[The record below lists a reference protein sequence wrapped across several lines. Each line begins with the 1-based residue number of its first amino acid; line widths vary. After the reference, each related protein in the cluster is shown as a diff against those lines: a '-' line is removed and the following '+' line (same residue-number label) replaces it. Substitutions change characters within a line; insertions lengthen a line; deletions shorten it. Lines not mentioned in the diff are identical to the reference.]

1 MARILELIIP
11 EEFAGAAVY
20 YFLKEHVRLSTRII
34 RSIKFKENGIRLNG
48 ERARTSTIL
57 CAGDHLV
64 LTLDDAPGESAP
76 TPMALDILYEDE
88 DLLVVNKPAGLAMHP
103 SHNHPEGTLINGVIA
118 YQLAHGR
125 APEVHAVG
133 RLDKNT
139 SGVSVC
145 ALNRYAASRLNG
157 RAEKEYLAI
166 AEGTYTGRG
175 VIDAP
180 IIRPDPM
187 KTLRAVGAGGLRAVT
202 RWESLGTG
210 HGLSLLR
217 IRLET
222 GRTHQIRVHFAA
234 QGAPLAGD
242 DMYGGSRER
251 IDRHALHCARVALAH
266 PVTGKNMVFRAPM
279 PEDMQRIVE
288 RYIEIV

>member
-1 MARILELIIP
+1 MARILELMIP

-20 YFLKEHVRLSTRII
+20 SFLKEHVRLSTRII
-34 RSIKFKENGIRLNG
+34 RSIKFKPDGIRLNG

-57 CAGDHLV
+57 KAGDRLV
-64 LTLDDAPGESAP
+64 LTLGDAPGESAP

-118 YQLAHGR
+118 YRLARGS

-139 SGVSVC
+139 SGVAVC

-157 RAEKEYLAI
+157 RADKEYLAI
-166 AEGTYTGRG
+166 VQGEYTGGG

-187 KTLRAVGAGGLRAVT
+187 KTLRAVGPGGLHAVT

-217 IRLET
+217 IQLET
-222 GRTHQIRVHFAA
+222 GRTHQIRVHFASR
-234 QGAPLAGD
+234 GTPLAGD
-242 DMYGGSRER
+242 DMYGGTQDL
-251 IDRHALHCARVALAH
+251 IGRHALHCARVTLTH
-266 PVTGKNMVFRAPM
+266 PVTGERMAFAAPL
-279 PEDMQRIVE
+279 PADMQTVVDQ
-288 RYIEIV
+288 YIITV

>member
-1 MARILELIIP
+1 MVRILELMIP

-34 RSIKFKENGIRLNG
+34 RSIKFKPDGIRLNG

-57 CAGDHLV
+57 KAGDRLV
-64 LTLDDAPGESAP
+64 LTLGDAPGESAP

-118 YQLAHGR
+118 YRLARGS

-139 SGVSVC
+139 SGVAVC

-157 RAEKEYLAI
+157 RADKEYLAI
-166 AEGTYTGRG
+166 VQGGYTGSG

-187 KTLRAVGAGGLRAVT
+187 KTLRAVGPGGLHAVT

-210 HGLSLLR
+210 HDLSLLR

-222 GRTHQIRVHFAA
+222 GRTHQIRVHFASR
-234 QGAPLAGD
+234 GTPLAGD
-242 DMYGGSRER
+242 DMYGGTQEL
-251 IDRHALHCARVALAH
+251 IGRHALHCARVALTH
-266 PVTGKNMVFRAPM
+266 PVTGERMAFAAPL
-279 PEDMQRIVE
+279 PADMQAVVDQ
-288 RYIEIV
+288 YIITV

>member
-1 MARILELIIP
+1 MARILELTVP

-20 YFLKEHVRLSTRII
+20 YFLKEHMHLSTRII
-34 RSIKFKENGIRLNG
+34 RSIKFKPQGIKLNG
-48 ERARTSTIL
+48 ERARTSDIL
-57 CAGDHLV
+57 AAGDRLV
-64 LTLDDAPGESAP
+64 LQLDDAPGESAP
-76 TPMALDILYEDE
+76 TPMDLDILYEDE

-118 YQLAHGR
+118 YRLAHGR

-139 SGVSVC
+139 SGVAVC
-145 ALNRYAASRLNG
+145 ALNRYAASWLNG

-166 AEGTYTGRG
+166 AQGVYTGSG

-187 KTLRAVGAGGLRAVT
+187 KTLRAVGDGGLRAVT
-202 RWESLGTG
+202 RWQSLGTG
-210 HGLSLLR
+210 EGVSLLR
-217 IRLET
+217 IQLET

-234 QGAPLAGD
+234 QGTPLAGD
-242 DMYGGSRER
+242 DMYGGSQEL
-251 IDRHALHCARVALAH
+251 IGRHALHCAQVCLTH
-266 PVTGKNMVFRAPM
+266 PVTGEWMKFNADL
-279 PEDMQRIVE
+279 PEDMQLVVSQCIK
-288 RYIEIV
+288 IA

>member
-1 MARILELIIP
+1 MARILELTIP

-20 YFLKEHVRLSTRII
+20 YFLKEHVQLSTRII
-34 RSIKFKENGIRLNG
+34 RSIKFKPEGIRLNG

-57 CAGDHLV
+57 AAGDRLI
-64 LTLDDAPGESAP
+64 LTLDDAPGESVP
-76 TPMALDILYEDE
+76 TPMPLDILYEDE
-88 DLLVVNKPAGLAMHP
+88 DLLVVNKPAGIAMHP

-118 YQLAHGR
+118 HQIAHGR

-139 SGVSVC
+139 SGVCIC

-157 RAEKEYLAI
+157 QAKKEYLAI
-166 AEGTYTGRG
+166 AQGIYMGAG

-187 KTLRAVGAGGLRAVT
+187 KTVRAVGPGGLRAVT

-210 HGLSLLR
+210 CGLSLLR

-234 QGAPLAGD
+234 QGTPLAGD
-242 DMYGGSRER
+242 DMYGGSQELMN
-251 IDRHALHCARVALAH
+251 RHALHCSRVSLTH
-266 PVTGKNMVFRAPM
+266 PVTGNRMEFTAAL
-279 PEDMQRIVE
+279 PEDMQTIIE
-288 RYIEIV
+288 KYIETV

>member
-20 YFLKEHVRLSTRII
+20 YFLKEHVHLSTRII
-34 RSIKFKENGIRLNG
+34 RSIKFKPEGIRLNG

-57 CAGDHLV
+57 SAGDCLV
-64 LTLDDAPGESAP
+64 LKLDDAPGESVP

-118 YQLAHGR
+118 HQIAHGR

-139 SGVSVC
+139 SGVCVC

-157 RAEKEYLAI
+157 RVEKEYLAI
-166 AEGTYTGRG
+166 VQGVYTGSG

-187 KTLRAVGAGGLRAVT
+187 KTLRAVGPGGLRAVT

-234 QGAPLAGD
+234 QGTPLAGD
-242 DMYGGSRER
+242 DMYGGSQER
-251 IDRHALHCARVALAH
+251 IGRHALHCARAAVPH
-266 PVTGKNMVFRAPM
+266 PVTGQRMTFMAPS
-279 PEDMQRIVE
+279 PEDMQTIIKK
-288 RYIEIV
+288 YIKTV

>member
-1 MARILELIIP
+1 MARILELTIP

-34 RSIKFKENGIRLNG
+34 RSIKFKPDGIRLNG

-57 CAGDHLV
+57 KAGDRLV
-64 LTLDDAPGESAP
+64 LTLGDAPGESAP

-118 YQLAHGR
+118 YRLAQGS
-125 APEVHAVG
+125 AQEVHAVG

-139 SGVSVC
+139 SGVAVC

-157 RAEKEYLAI
+157 RADKEYLAI
-166 AEGTYTGRG
+166 VQGGYTGSG

-187 KTLRAVGAGGLRAVT
+187 KTLRAVGPGGLHAVT

-222 GRTHQIRVHFAA
+222 GRTHQIRVHFASR
-234 QGAPLAGD
+234 GTPLAGD
-242 DMYGGSRER
+242 DMYGGTQEL
-251 IDRHALHCARVALAH
+251 IGRHALHCARVALTH
-266 PVTGKNMVFRAPM
+266 PVTGERMAFAAPL
-279 PEDMQRIVE
+279 PADMQAVVDQ
-288 RYIEIV
+288 YIITV

>member
-1 MARILELIIP
+1 MARILELIVT

-20 YFLKEHVRLSTRII
+20 QFLKEYVHLSTRII
-34 RSIKFKENGIRLNG
+34 RSIKFKEDGIRLNG

-57 CAGDHLV
+57 AAGDRLV
-64 LTLDDAPGESAP
+64 LTLGDAPGESAP

-118 YQLAHGR
+118 YQIAKAR

-166 AEGTYTGRG
+166 VEGTYDGSG

-187 KTLRAVGAGGLRAVT
+187 KTLRAVGPGGLHAVT
-202 RWESLGTG
+202 RWECLGSG
-210 HGLSLLR
+210 GGLSLMR

-234 QGAPLAGD
+234 QGTSLAGD
-242 DMYGGSRER
+242 DMYGGSQEL
-251 IDRHALHCARVALAH
+251 IGRHALHCAWVELTH
-266 PVTGKNMVFRAPM
+266 PVTGERMRFVAPM
-279 PEDMQRIVE
+279 PDDMQFLVNK
-288 RYIEIV
+288 YIEIV

>member
-1 MARILELIIP
+1 MARILELMIP

-20 YFLKEHVRLSTRII
+20 CFLKEHVRLSTRII
-34 RSIKFKENGIRLNG
+34 RSIKFKPDGIRLNG

-57 CAGDHLV
+57 KAGDRLV
-64 LTLDDAPGESAP
+64 LTLGDAPGESAP

-118 YQLAHGR
+118 YRLARGS

-139 SGVSVC
+139 SGVAVC

-157 RAEKEYLAI
+157 RADKEYLAI
-166 AEGTYTGRG
+166 VQGEYTGGG

-187 KTLRAVGAGGLRAVT
+187 KTLRAVGPGGLHSVT

-210 HGLSLLR
+210 HGLTLLR

-222 GRTHQIRVHFAA
+222 GRTHQIRVHFASR
-234 QGAPLAGD
+234 GTPLAGD
-242 DMYGGSRER
+242 DMYGGTQEL
-251 IDRHALHCARVALAH
+251 IGRHALHCARVALTH
-266 PVTGKNMVFRAPM
+266 PVTGERMAFAAPL
-279 PEDMQRIVE
+279 PADMQAVVDQ
-288 RYIEIV
+288 YIITV